1 MKTFTTTIATRL
13 PIPPHPFQI
22 ASLDELGLW
31 LLGVEEGALL
41 LLVTELRGDT
51 EAVGKVAVFLFV
63 VEPREEIAVV
73 EPAVVFVVGGLSED
87 TPAGE
92 VPELGLLKVSGMQ
105 LNAPPQ

>member
-1 MKTFTTTIATRL
+1 MKTFTTTIGTRL
-13 PIPPHPFQI
+13 PIPPRPFQV
-22 ASLDELGLW
+22 ASLDELRLW

-73 EPAVVFVVGGLSED
+73 EAVVFVVGGLSED
-87 TPAGE
+87 TTAGE